1 MSVRKVLNAPHRAR
15 LPRKQEKVKKNASAQ
30 IDTSTIKECLYGHYA
45 TCIQIILYFTV
56 IQKIKD
62 CSRILVTIKLL
73 CQSVCRTL
81 SLSFVSWLF
90 QIYKIRQP
98 NIAFLV
104 TPTAV
109 DLTKVDELRWDEEWR
124 RSWRGDEEEMRKDE
138 KVLVC

>member
-1 MSVRKVLNAPHRAR
+1 MGIFSCTKSQLPQEVNEDIKMSEIVAKLPQDNNNIGTKSIRNNNNTQFSLIFLHLSVRKVLNAPHRAR

-81 SLSFVSWLF
+81 SLSFVS
-90 QIYKIRQP
+90 
-98 NIAFLV
+98 
-104 TPTAV
+104 
-109 DLTKVDELRWDEEWR
+109 
-124 RSWRGDEEEMRKDE
+124 
-138 KVLVC
+138 